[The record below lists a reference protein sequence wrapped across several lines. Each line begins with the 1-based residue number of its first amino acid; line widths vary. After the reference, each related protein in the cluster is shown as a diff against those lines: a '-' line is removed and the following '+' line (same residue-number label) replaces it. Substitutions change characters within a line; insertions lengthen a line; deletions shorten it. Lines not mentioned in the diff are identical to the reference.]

1 MAKIVFKIGS
11 TPYTLHEHF
20 MSGGSLTH
28 DEAYDGK
35 CGERIRNLPQRIKDL
50 QLKFEE
56 ANAVCPLMYIDEP
69 NEYDERSHRR
79 YFYRGFGCPH
89 ENDPEAKAYG
99 E

>member
-11 TPYTLHEHF
+11 TPHTLHEHF

-69 NEYDERSHRR
+69 NERGGTHRR
-79 YFYRGFGCPH
+79 YFYRDRGCSY
-89 ENDPEAKAYG
+89 ESVQGAKAYG
-99 E
+99 G